1 MKVRLSKADAVR
13 HLNVSCSVVQR
24 LWNHFKS
31 EDPVSREDMFQSC
44 GPLCWARKHI
54 FQARKQW
61 VSILFPDQFSVV
73 PARISSQSSRHCWR
87 SPLPHTSTLIQRD
100 FGYVLGVHQTKQLSH
115 VAKVD
120 LVKDPE
126 SEPARK
132 QFNFGDWRRNFGQCV
147 SRVATHYPFEIWLW
161 PSPEGKEGQLAPT
174 PRRCSAGYL
183 KVSAMRTKEV

>member
-1 MKVRLSKADAVR
+1 MPKETELTREGFRSSDRSLGKQPLTRPDFIERKEKNQNLHFTNIRR
-13 HLNVSCSVVQR
+13 H
-24 LWNHFKS
+24 
-31 EDPVSREDMFQSC
+31 
-44 GPLCWARKHI
+44 
-54 FQARKQW
+54 
-61 VSILFPDQFSVV
+61 VV